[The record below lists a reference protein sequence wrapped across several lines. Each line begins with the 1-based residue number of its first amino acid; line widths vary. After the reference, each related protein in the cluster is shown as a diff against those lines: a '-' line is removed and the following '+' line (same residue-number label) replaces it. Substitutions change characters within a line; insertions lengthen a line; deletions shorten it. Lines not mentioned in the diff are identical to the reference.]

1 MKVPAVKINTVTP
14 KKPTPIKDALIVS
27 AYCSMPIVLYEAACR
42 ISKKVNERYSDSFE
56 YQGCINSSEGKV
68 V

>member
-14 KKPTPIKDALIVS
+14 KKPTPIKDALVVS

-42 ISKKVNERYSDSFE
+42 IAEKVNKKVDN
-56 YQGCINSSEGKV
+56 NSGYEWLA
-68 V
+68 